1 MNKEDIVRS
10 VYQDLDGKMP
20 MTKIQECLDCILDV
34 IAKGLK
40 EGKEVQLSDFGTFSL
55 TQKSIQPVV
64 KTAKKKK

>member
-64 KTAKKKK
+64 KTTKKKK

>member
-1 MNKEDIVRS
+1 LNKEDIVRS

-20 MTKIQECLDCILDV
+20 MTKIQECFDCILDV

-64 KTAKKKK
+64 KTTKKKK

>member
-34 IAKGLK
+34 IANGLK

-55 TQKSIQPVV
+55 TQKSIQSVV
-64 KTAKKKK
+64 KITKKKK

>member
-10 VYQDLDGKMP
+10 VHQDLDGKMS
-20 MTKIQECLDCILDV
+20 MTKIQECFDCILDV

-64 KTAKKKK
+64 KTTKKKK

>member
-10 VYQDLDGKMP
+10 VYQDLDGKIP

-64 KTAKKKK
+64 KTTKKKK